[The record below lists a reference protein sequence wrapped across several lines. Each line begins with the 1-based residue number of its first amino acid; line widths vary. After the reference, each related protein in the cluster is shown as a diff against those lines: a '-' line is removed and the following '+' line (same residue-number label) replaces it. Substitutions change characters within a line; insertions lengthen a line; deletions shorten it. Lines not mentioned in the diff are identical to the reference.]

1 MSAPQSDAPLS
12 GVEEISDETTTQYG
26 QGVQSFRVPAGEGVV
41 EGNWMR
47 LVADSGRMW
56 VHAKAYAEGGENT
69 LHHHLAEDHFFFVV
83 SGAAEFTLED
93 DVTVQ
98 VGPFEG
104 ILLPRGASYKFRA
117 EPGETLWMVRAGS
130 GDPDKKRLIGMPD
143 GREDVDPERQ
153 AQWKDQFDNLGSGG
167 EQPA

>member
-1 MSAPQSDAPLS
+1 MSAARPDAPLS
-12 GVEEISDETTTQYG
+12 GVEEISDDTTTQYP
-26 QGVQSFRVPAGEGVV
+26 QGVQRFTVPTDLGVV

-47 LVADSGRMW
+47 LVADSGRLW

-69 LHHHLAEDHFFFVV
+69 LHRHLAEDHFFLVV

-93 DVTVQ
+93 DVTVR
-98 VGPFEG
+98 VGPLEG
-104 ILLPRGASYKFRA
+104 ILLPRGASYRFRA

-143 GREDVDPERQ
+143 GREDVDADRQ
-153 AQWKDQFDNLGSGG
+153 AQWRRQIDGPDDDTST
-167 EQPA
+167 